1 MGPALLPGPP
11 HSPRRAQVAQPPRV
25 CVGGV
30 RRRESQSHPPLPEN
44 LIESASGYVWSQGA
58 THPSA
63 LNLQN
68 ITSLCQSP
76 PAVPR
81 RPARS
86 GSVLGTGL
94 GPGPAQSK
102 QGYECLS
109 FCFFLFL
116 WTEVVWFFPL
126 LKLFPHIELLTF
138 LLVRKCDYYF
148 KLGDSRKL
156 FKKDPDEF

>member
-1 MGPALLPGPP
+1 MKLTFFMLLGKKMFVSNYSYTHVMGYDTKMSYWLLRG
-11 HSPRRAQVAQPPRV
+11 
-25 CVGGV
+25 
-30 RRRESQSHPPLPEN
+30 
-44 LIESASGYVWSQGA
+44 
-58 THPSA
+58 
-63 LNLQN
+63 
-68 ITSLCQSP
+68 
-76 PAVPR
+76 
-81 RPARS
+81 
-86 GSVLGTGL
+86 
-94 GPGPAQSK
+94 
-102 QGYECLS
+102 